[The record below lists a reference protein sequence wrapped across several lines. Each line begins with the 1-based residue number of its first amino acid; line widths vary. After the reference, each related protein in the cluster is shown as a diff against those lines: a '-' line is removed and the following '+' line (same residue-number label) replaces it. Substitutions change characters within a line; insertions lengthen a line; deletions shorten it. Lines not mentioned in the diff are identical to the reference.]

1 MSPLPFNIDI
11 EKLNSYRDL
20 QNYLKNAH
28 SEEENHWRI
37 RSAYK
42 ASNLLYRVLKHSIP
56 MYYEGALK
64 IRYYPNRPSE
74 LISTPNPSPKLKGIT
89 KAIQQDREELMS
101 HEEFEER
108 IKHLA
113 RANRYRVPKFPDD
126 QFAIK
131 NMEQIWKTANS
142 AYANSGFTGSKDA
155 KHTWSRRIAPLPIN
169 IQTDIFPERK
179 SATLARARARYL
191 WQKAVKDL
199 KVKDLLPRKPNISTN
214 PTQTHPTDS
223 VAATDPT
230 TEDTQA

>member
-1 MSPLPFNIDI
+1 METTWRTCWAKSWKKVMNDTLKELEQWKRIASSNSEMSPLPFNIDI

-20 QNYLKNAH
+20 QNHLKNAH

-131 NMEQIWKTANS
+131 
-142 AYANSGFTGSKDA
+142 
-155 KHTWSRRIAPLPIN
+155 
-169 IQTDIFPERK
+169 
-179 SATLARARARYL
+179 
-191 WQKAVKDL
+191 
-199 KVKDLLPRKPNISTN
+199 
-214 PTQTHPTDS
+214 
-223 VAATDPT
+223 
-230 TEDTQA
+230 